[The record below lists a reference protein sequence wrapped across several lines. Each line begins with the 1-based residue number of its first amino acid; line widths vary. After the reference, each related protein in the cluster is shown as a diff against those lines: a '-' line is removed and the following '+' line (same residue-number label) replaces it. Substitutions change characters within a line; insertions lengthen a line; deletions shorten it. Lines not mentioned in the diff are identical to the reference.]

1 MRLND
6 FTSILIIFILVT
18 TYVYSDD
25 LLSIR
30 WHRIN
35 SQEIKRRTEE
45 SPIRAQL
52 KTPTEI
58 VVFEQSDM
66 QASKSI

>member
-1 MRLND
+1 
-6 FTSILIIFILVT
+6 
-18 TYVYSDD
+18 VYSDD

-58 VVFEQSDM
+58 VVFEVSDT